1 MTRPFLYVLAIT
13 SMLASP
19 SFAGE
24 PGPSETLERPRSHI
38 SKPFNKPSTKSKK
51 IPSLPQLKNG
61 QLNEITEVLP
71 EVATHVRLSSTDV
84 NRIVCPSEIKDVVYS
99 KEKGVEVKISGR
111 NAFVKFLVKK
121 SSIGKT
127 EHSSTP
133 TEFFIVCGGDVY
145 TLIATPVRI
154 PSRTVRL
161 STGAGK
167 RIKENIALFKSL
179 PFEKKVLTI
188 IEKMYTGDIP
198 ESFMVKTVNRPVL
211 SMLDK
216 MEGLEISLIRTVD
229 VEGEGL
235 RGKEFSISI
244 KKGHSLNLSEKDFLL
259 VGLTE
264 GALGISLNKLRLENA
279 SDKARLFIVER
290 AVEE

>member
-1 MTRPFLYVLAIT
+1 MIRFYLYVLTIT

-24 PGPSETLERPRSHI
+24 PGPSETLKKTNSNI
-38 SKPFNKPSTKSKK
+38 SKSLNQPSTKSNN
-51 IPSLPQLKNG
+51 IPSFTQLKNG
-61 QLNEITEVLP
+61 RLSIITEVLP

-99 KEKGVEVKISGR
+99 KEKGVEVKVSDR
-111 NAFVKFLVKK
+111 NAFVKFLVKTTPT
-121 SSIGKT
+121 GKE

-133 TEFFIVCGGDVY
+133 TEFFVACGGDVY

-154 PSRTVRL
+154 PSKTVRL
-161 STGAGK
+161 STGAEK
-167 RIKENIALFKSL
+167 RIKQNAALFESL
-179 PFEKKVLTI
+179 PFENKVLTI

-198 ESFMVKTVNRPVL
+198 ESFLVKTLNRPVL
-211 SMLDK
+211 SMLGDLK
-216 MEGLEISLIRTVD
+216 GLAISLIRTID
-229 VEGEGL
+229 IEGEGL
-235 RGKEFSISI
+235 RGKEFSLSI
-244 KKGHSLNLSEKDFLL
+244 NKGHPIDFSEQDFLL
-259 VGLTE
+259 VGLTKRP
-264 GALGISLNKLRLENA
+264 LGISLDKLRLESP